1 MAEFVFK
8 SKLDYNDRAIRL
20 MSSETREK
28 LYRQDKNDLFN
39 QLRSAPGA
47 VYAAEHDKLIKK
59 WRV

>member
-20 MSSETREK
+20 LSSETREK